1 MKLVV
6 FDLET
11 GGVKRSHPNTQLA
24 AAAIEIKGPERVVLL
39 EPAIDLP
46 IQFDPSTCDP
56 EALKVNSYDP
66 DRWDEE
72 AVPEEQALQA
82 FVELCGRHKYE
93 TLISKAGRPYKVA
106 ALGGHNVESFDIPR
120 LLDMGKRH
128 GDPFLNCCWW
138 YPLDT
143 YQGSVWH
150 FRRLKTPGPAN
161 YRLETLAE
169 AFGLP
174 KPTHDAFSDLRTTG
188 YLMAKLLHG

>member
-11 GGVKRSHPNTQLA
+11 GGVEPTRPNIQLA
-24 AAAIEIKGPERVVLL
+24 AAAIEILDADRVHLF
-39 EPAIDLP
+39 EAIDLP
-46 IQFDPSTCDP
+46 IRFDPAECDP
-56 EALKVNSYDP
+56 AALELNSYDP
-66 DRWDEE
+66 KRWEAE
-72 AVPEEQALQA
+72 AVTEAVALQA
-82 FVELCGRHKYE
+82 FIDLCGRHKHE

-106 ALGGHNVESFDIPR
+106 ALAGHNCASFDIPR
-120 LLDMGKRH
+120 LLDMAKRH

-150 FRRLKTPGPAN
+150 FRRRKLEGPKDYKLA
-161 YRLETLAE
+161 TLAR

-174 KPTHDAFSDLRTTG
+174 APTHDAYSDLRTTG
-188 YLMAKLLHG
+188 YLLAKLLHG